1 MEAFPVTLPWTSN
14 IPFGLLLAVA
24 LVAGFVGAISGMGG
38 GVILVPVL
46 TYLGMDIK
54 HAIAMSMVAVIATSS
69 GSASAYVR
77 DHLTNLKVGMFLEM
91 FTLLGALVGA
101 TITLTA
107 ERRGL
112 YILFGM
118 VLLVSVA
125 ALIVRRIG
133 HPTSQP
139 SAQDGISQWLELDG
153 DYYDQ
158 ALGKTISYR
167 GVRAYLAGPL
177 MLGAGLVA
185 GLLGI
190 GAGALK
196 VLIFDLVMELPEKVA
211 TTTSNLVIG
220 VTAVAGASVYLAAGL
235 VAPGPTVPVM
245 LGVLGGASVGTRLLV
260 RLTDEKVRDVFMV
273 VLLISALEMIVRGL
287 RGGI

>member
-1 MEAFPVTLPWTSN
+1 MALVWTST
-14 IPFGLLLAVA
+14 IPFGILLAVA

-38 GVILVPVL
+38 GVILVPAL

-91 FTLLGALVGA
+91 FTLSGALVGA

-107 ERRGL
+107 DRQRL
-112 YILFGM
+112 YVVFGV

-125 ALIVRRIG
+125 ALIARRTR
-133 HPTSQP
+133 HPTGQS
-139 SAQDGISQWLELDG
+139 SGQDRISQWLELDG

-158 ALGKTISYR
+158 TLGKTISYR

-177 MLGAGLVA
+177 MLGAGMVA

-190 GAGALK
+190 GAGSLK

-220 VTAVAGASVYLAAGL
+220 VTALAGASVYLAAGL
-235 VAPGPTVPVM
+235 VAPAPTVPVM
-245 LGVLGGASVGTRLLV
+245 LGVLGGAFVGTRLLV
-260 RLTDEKVRDVFMV
+260 RLSDEKVRDTFMA
-273 VLLISALEMIVRGL
+273 VLLISALEMILRGL
-287 RGGI
+287 RGGT